1 MTQTGERYHEPEIH
15 RLHAE
20 VVLAEFDADAVPPA
34 ARETA
39 EALLHRAID
48 CAHRQGART
57 LELRA
62 TTSLARLH
70 RSRSSGREARARLA
84 DLLACFTEGFD
95 TADLQEAR
103 QLVDGERPPRRRRRA
118 T

>member
-1 MTQTGERYHEPEIH
+1 
-15 RLHAE
+15 
-20 VVLAEFDADAVPPA
+20 VLAEFDAEAVPPA
-34 ARETA
+34 AREKA
-39 EALLHRAID
+39 EALLHTAID

-62 TTSLARLH
+62 TTSLARLEG
-70 RSRSSGREARARLA
+70 SRTTGREVRARLA

-103 QLVDGERPPRRRRRA
+103 LLVAGERPPRRRRRA